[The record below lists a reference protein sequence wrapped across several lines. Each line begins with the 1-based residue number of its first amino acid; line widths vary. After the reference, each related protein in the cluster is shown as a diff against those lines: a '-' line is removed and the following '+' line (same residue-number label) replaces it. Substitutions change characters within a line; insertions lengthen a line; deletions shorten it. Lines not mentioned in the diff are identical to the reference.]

1 MSNFNKAFLAA
12 QWAYDNITPDYDD
25 DPATDYICENAR
37 SLAAEYVA
45 GGEIPGF
52 DLDCESAYVKHAKT
66 PSAFWAFDCDGNM
79 IPGDERGTV
88 RVDLADLP
96 KAVAADK
103 SLTPAA
109 VDIVEQYICDNE
121 SIGYSIYEAWA
132 KSMEPDYD

>member
-1 MSNFNKAFLAA
+1 MSNFDQAFSAA
-12 QWAYDNITPDYDD
+12 QRAYDNMTPDYDD
-25 DPATDYICENAR
+25 DPATDYINENAR
-37 SLAAEYVA
+37 EIAAEYVA

-79 IPGDERGTV
+79 IPGDKPGTV

-96 KAVAADK
+96 DAVAADK

-109 VDIVEQYICDNE
+109 VDIVEQYIREHD
-121 SIGYSIYEAWA
+121 SIGDAIYAAWA